1 MVIQSNCILIIS
13 LIKVRKDINSFL
25 GIWKST
31 AAVNTTFNC
40 VEISGL
46 QQINCTSSESD
57 NQVFS
62 ISGNLFELMDDS
74 NYYGYYKDD
83 GTIIS
88 YKSAKFFSKWER
100 QGLFFL
106 TYLTNI
112 KYNCYHFAR

>member
-1 MVIQSNCILIIS
+1 M
-13 LIKVRKDINSFL
+13 
-25 GIWKST
+25 
-31 AAVNTTFNC
+31 
-40 VEISGL
+40 EISGL

-62 ISGNLFELMDDS
+62 ISGNVFELIDDS

-112 KYNCYHFAR
+112 KYNCYHFARWKSQLIISLDNIIDFGSSSPVTISKTDEIETTQNISG